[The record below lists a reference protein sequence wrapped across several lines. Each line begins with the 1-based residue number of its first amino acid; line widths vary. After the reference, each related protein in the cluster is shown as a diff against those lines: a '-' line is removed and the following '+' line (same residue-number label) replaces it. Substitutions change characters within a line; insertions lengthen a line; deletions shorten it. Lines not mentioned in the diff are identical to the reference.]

1 MSLTPGLGK
10 RGRFAKV
17 SKALIMDHV
26 FYTLQ
31 NFMTHTESVTYLLV
45 AATLVGMTLFWLF
58 LASGKNED

>member
-1 MSLTPGLGK
+1 
-10 RGRFAKV
+10 
-17 SKALIMDHV
+17 MDQV